1 MALTRSQLQ
10 AWTSSTNLLC
20 FLQQSFFRA
29 SVRTSQKLINRLPV
43 FLDSSNECVAIL
55 FMLGVVNPLSRFQS
69 AAVQR
74 MGHDVIA
81 ILTMTIR
88 LQA

>member
-1 MALTRSQLQ
+1 
-10 AWTSSTNLLC
+10 
-20 FLQQSFFRA
+20 
-29 SVRTSQKLINRLPV
+29 
-43 FLDSSNECVAIL
+43 
-55 FMLGVVNPLSRFQS
+55 MLGVVNPLSRFQS